1 MKKKIVAFFDFDGTI
16 TKKDSFVEFIKFI
29 KGKRIF
35 IKGIITLSPILI
47 LYKLKFIS
55 NNKAKQKV
63 ISYFFKGYKKSYF
76 KSLANEFSLNY
87 IDKIVNPKMIKIIK
101 WHKNKG
107 HKVVIVSASLE
118 CYLKPWCEKND
129 LELIATRLE
138 SKDGIITGNF
148 LTENCYG
155 KEKVKRIRELYNLN
169 QFDYIYAYGD
179 SEGDKYML
187 KLADK
192 SFYLKR

>member
-1 MKKKIVAFFDFDGTI
+1 MKKKIIAFFDFDGTI